1 MNRLVQPSGR
11 WLHGLAILW
20 IVVLAGAT
28 LTPAFAH
35 GWRIGTYDLLAHSS
49 LTSRAGVIENG
60 SYINSD
66 PIVQMIPWTALAW
79 TQVHHGILPLWNP
92 YNGLGLPLAFNWQ
105 SAPFGIASLI
115 GYLFP
120 ADYAYTAAVVATLII
135 AGAGGYVLGRILRL
149 GLLGAVMVATVFEL
163 SGPLIAWLGYPQA
176 QVMSWGGWLFA
187 AGILVV
193 RGNRRVPAI
202 TLFAVVLACAIYAGH
217 PETLIVFVGG
227 TGVFL
232 ITLLVF
238 RSLPSRFGFDSGPI
252 CRPVINLAI
261 ATVAGVALAA
271 PLLLPALQLT
281 GTSVRATST
290 GSPTAPVHDMLYLV
304 FSGFDGVPVAGNY
317 GFGGSFFYDETSTY
331 VGAIAVV
338 LASVAVVTGIRHRRP
353 EVLASAAVVLV
364 MAALAYLPPATHL
377 ADRMPLI
384 GEVNWARALMPLC
397 LALAI
402 LAGVGLDAVV
412 RSPRSATTRASLLGG
427 FGIAAVLLAVLWI
440 FGRDGGLPSLGHS
453 LAAHVRAESFLW
465 PTIGVAVGVAG
476 AVLLYWRFRAGRVVA
491 LSLLACEAIFLVAA
505 GSIQI
510 ASSTNGFA
518 PTPAVAALRHAVGD
532 ATVGTGGV
540 HEIAG
545 NPCALGITPDA
556 NIFYQVHELDLY
568 DPIVPKAYFSTWQR
582 RTGTSGGYAIL
593 DQFCPAITTT
603 AEARLLGVGYVLEES
618 GHPGP
623 PGSVFV
629 AELKV
634 PDPYPSGDRL
644 QTPPS
649 NEDLYR
655 IPGAAQATLTRIS
668 PRGPMPS
675 PGAPGVP
682 VPVTGPNPARLTI
695 VTDAPTTQLL
705 RLHLTN
711 VPGWHATIDG
721 RPLVLDQFAGTMFQ
735 ARIPPGRH
743 LLEVHYWPVAFTI
756 GLVAALGSVL
766 VLASALVAEHQVRRR
781 RR

>member
-384 GEVNWARALMPLC
+384 GEVNWALRPYAPMPGPC
-397 LALAI
+397 HP
-402 LAGVGLDAVV
+402 GRRRVGRGGQVAEISNHPGIAPGWIRDCRRVARRPVDF
-412 RSPRSATTRASLLGG
+412 RSRRRTSELGPLLGCARSSG
-427 FGIAAVLLAVLWI
+427 ELLVADDRRGGWRRWGCAFVLAV
-440 FGRDGGLPSLGHS
+440 
-453 LAAHVRAESFLW
+453 
-465 PTIGVAVGVAG
+465 
-476 AVLLYWRFRAGRVVA
+476 
-491 LSLLACEAIFLVAA
+491 
-505 GSIQI
+505 
-510 ASSTNGFA
+510 
-518 PTPAVAALRHAVGD
+518 
-532 ATVGTGGV
+532 
-540 HEIAG
+540 
-545 NPCALGITPDA
+545 
-556 NIFYQVHELDLY
+556 
-568 DPIVPKAYFSTWQR
+568 
-582 RTGTSGGYAIL
+582 
-593 DQFCPAITTT
+593 
-603 AEARLLGVGYVLEES
+603 
-618 GHPGP
+618 
-623 PGSVFV
+623 
-629 AELKV
+629 
-634 PDPYPSGDRL
+634 
-644 QTPPS
+644 
-649 NEDLYR
+649 
-655 IPGAAQATLTRIS
+655 
-668 PRGPMPS
+668 PRGPCGGIVVVSLRSDLPRRCRL
-675 PGAPGVP
+675 
-682 VPVTGPNPARLTI
+682 NPDCL
-695 VTDAPTTQLL
+695 
-705 RLHLTN
+705 
-711 VPGWHATIDG
+711 
-721 RPLVLDQFAGTMFQ
+721 
-735 ARIPPGRH
+735 
-743 LLEVHYWPVAFTI
+743 
-756 GLVAALGSVL
+756 
-766 VLASALVAEHQVRRR
+766 EHQWLRPHPCCSCTTTCRG
-781 RR
+781 